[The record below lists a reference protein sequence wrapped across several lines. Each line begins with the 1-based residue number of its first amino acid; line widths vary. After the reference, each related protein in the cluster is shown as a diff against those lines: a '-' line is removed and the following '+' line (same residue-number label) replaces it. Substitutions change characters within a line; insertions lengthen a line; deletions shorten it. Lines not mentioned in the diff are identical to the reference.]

1 MHLATIKYNRVSS
14 ERIFRVSACAA
25 GGKKR
30 ERTPLPPPC
39 IVGVYIAVRARL
51 TSAVVNCGNLERPV
65 ALARASAVFISFLS
79 PRPSPLTRS
88 RARARLFAC
97 QPASP
102 VARPPTLCTRA
113 YKCSLFGRSRFLE
126 MRLAMPVTGSYI
138 TVVGAGRAI
147 RFLQTGR
154 WG

>member
-1 MHLATIKYNRVSS
+1 VPLVTINYDRVSS
-14 ERIFRVSACAA
+14 ERIFRASACAA

-30 ERTPLPPPC
+30 ERTRPPPPC
-39 IVGVYIAVRARL
+39 VVGVYAAVRARL

-65 ALARASAVFISFLS
+65 ALARASAVFIPFLS
-79 PRPSPLTRS
+79 PRPSPLA
-88 RARARLFAC
+88 RARARRLFAC

-102 VARPPTLCTRA
+102 VTRPPSLCTRA

-138 TVVGAGRAI
+138 MVGGAGRAI
-147 RFLQTGR
+147 GFLRNGR